1 MAASTKFLVT
11 GILISGVCSTIL
23 CKLQDMQC
31 VENCDQETNKKYF
44 EQPVWQTLNLFI
56 GETLCFL
63 AGNNQTSINNTDIT
77 SNADNIIVEEDINV
91 PTKELKGWK
100 IFLFWFPTMCD
111 ICGTMLMNVGLIY
124 TTASVYQML
133 RGAVVLFTGIFSVLF
148 LRRHLYPYHWFSLL
162 LVVLGVI
169 IVGMSSVLFS
179 PKLSSDYDDFNDNSI
194 IKQNNDQEDK
204 DVSDAILGIFCIVFA
219 QVFTASQFVI
229 EEKIMKIYHV
239 KPLKAVGYEGIFGLG
254 TVIFGMIILHFTIGI
269 HQPDGYFN
277 IPTGWN
283 QIISYQQIWITGIAN
298 CFSVAFCSFFGLSI
312 TRSISATSRSTIE
325 TCTILFI
332 WVVSIALGWEVFSW
346 LQVFGFISLILGTF
360 IFNNVMRPPPC
371 FSYPLTPTENQPLLP
386 A

>member
-1 MAASTKFLVT
+1 MRGLHNNNVIKSVNLPDLTPLPIPRGLVGQKLNSLIQQAVQIFSDHKKFH
-11 GILISGVCSTIL
+11 
-23 CKLQDMQC
+23 
-31 VENCDQETNKKYF
+31 
-44 EQPVWQTLNLFI
+44 P
-56 GETLCFL
+56 
-63 AGNNQTSINNTDIT
+63 NNSSVIINSINNHNTNINNNISNNNNKVINSNIMANTNSSSSSSSQQYKLSPNNAMAQQFQQNQSAQQQQNMTDY
-77 SNADNIIVEEDINV
+77 NAAIMAFRSFIIGTNV
-91 PTKELKGWK
+91 V
-100 IFLFWFPTMCD
+100 D
-111 ICGTMLMNVGLIY
+111 
-124 TTASVYQML
+124 
-133 RGAVVLFTGIFSVLF
+133 
-148 LRRHLYPYHWFSLL
+148 
-162 LVVLGVI
+162 VLGVI
-169 IVGMSSVLFS
+169 IVGMSSVLFP

-194 IKQNNDQEDK
+194 IKPNNDQEDK

-219 QVFTASQFVI
+219 QVFTASQFVL
-229 EEKIMKIYHV
+229 EEKIMKIYRV

-254 TVIFGMIILHFTIGI
+254 TMIFGMIILHFTIGV

-277 IPTGWN
+277 IPTSWN

-332 WVVSIALGWEVFSW
+332 WVVSIVLGWEVFSW

-386 A
+386 EDEHI